1 MKTKKWPVDRI
12 QRYMPKPQPKKLKR
26 RYTMVT
32 KFKFYSQEKSM
43 KNIKSSVFSGFM
55 YIATERH
62 RLWEPYSSE
71 PGQAKPENYV

>member
-1 MKTKKWPVDRI
+1 
-12 QRYMPKPQPKKLKR
+12 
-26 RYTMVT
+26 MVT

-71 PGQAKPENYV
+71 PGQAKPKNYV